1 MIENVEFNGNVIHDF
16 KTKMEY
22 SVTMIPFKGIPE
34 GKRNT
39 ILIAIAYQ
47 IKALN
52 KGITYDTLF
61 SLIRSI
67 NADHCSIP
75 LSLTEVNSI
84 VSYAINQEDPEPIK
98 NAERRFVFNSDY
110 DLTTKEKRQGV
121 IKIINQ
127 DRIGKSKL
135 KIEKAI
141 EDWDFITD
149 NIITQKGL
157 ASKAK
162 MNIKTIKK
170 YYSLYKSEIQSLN
183 KEYRTNNNSP

>member
-1 MIENVEFNGNVIHDF
+1 
-16 KTKMEY
+16 
-22 SVTMIPFKGIPE
+22 
-34 GKRNT
+34 
-39 ILIAIAYQ
+39 
-47 IKALN
+47 
-52 KGITYDTLF
+52 
-61 SLIRSI
+61 
-67 NADHCSIP
+67 
-75 LSLTEVNSI
+75 
-84 VSYAINQEDPEPIK
+84 
-98 NAERRFVFNSDY
+98 
-110 DLTTKEKRQGV
+110 V